1 LVKQVAVLHYS
12 AHKKHCHQQQQQQHI
27 QCDERAGGFNQSTLV
42 QVLSRSKG
50 SSTHIVSSFV
60 VWLSQAG

>member
-12 AHKKHCHQQQQQQHI
+12 AHRKHCHQQQQQQV
-27 QCDERAGGFNQSTLV
+27 QCDERAGGFKQSTLV

-50 SSTHIVSSFV
+50 SSTHIVWRFV

>member
-12 AHKKHCHQQQQQQHI
+12 ANKKHCHQQQQQHI

-50 SSTHIVSSFV
+50 SFTHIVSSFIV
-60 VWLSQAG
+60 